1 MMKYLTTF
9 LVALCVTADFSSAF
23 TLPSS
28 LSSSLSS
35 SASTPSAVS
44 RPQKQCTALH
54 VGGFEMG
61 GEQGNNNNNNN
72 DQEEPIVFLAL
83 KMAGI
88 LAIKTVK
95 DVFNYP
101 PMLLDEYSRKQQTE
115 QNPEGEL
122 PKTNPFVLL
131 AKFMGVLAFKM
142 VHDAVYYPAV
152 WTKQALTPKNQ
163 YDEYYY

>member
-1 MMKYLTTF
+1 M
-9 LVALCVTADFSSAF
+9 
-23 TLPSS
+23 
-28 LSSSLSS
+28 
-35 SASTPSAVS
+35 
-44 RPQKQCTALH
+44 PQKQCTALH

-61 GEQGNNNNNNN
+61 GEQGNINNNNNNSNKNNN
-72 DQEEPIVFLAL
+72 DQEEPIVSLAL

-101 PMLLDEYSRKQQTE
+101 PMLLDEYSRKQQTK

-131 AKFMGVLAFKM
+131 AKLMGVLAFKT
-142 VHDAVYYPAV
+142 VHDAVYYPAE
-152 WTKQALTPKNQ
+152 WTKQALAPKNQ